1 MGSPAVAAALAAKT
15 GRIAASAAA
24 ILAQGTWEAGKA
36 KVGQRLSAASDRVG
50 KTIGGQIAATIRF
63 HDHSGTPDRGTSGLD
78 DDSISEGANS
88 PDDAADEVAAFRDR
102 KPE

>member
-1 MGSPAVAAALAAKT
+1 MAGTANGAGGVQALMAAA
-15 GRIAASAAA
+15 S
-24 ILAQGTWEAGKA
+24 KA
-36 KVGQRLSAASDRVG
+36 NAVSAASDRVG
-50 KTIGGQIAATIRF
+50 KTIGGQIAATIRS
-63 HDHSGTPDRGTSGLD
+63 HDHSGTLDRGTSGLD